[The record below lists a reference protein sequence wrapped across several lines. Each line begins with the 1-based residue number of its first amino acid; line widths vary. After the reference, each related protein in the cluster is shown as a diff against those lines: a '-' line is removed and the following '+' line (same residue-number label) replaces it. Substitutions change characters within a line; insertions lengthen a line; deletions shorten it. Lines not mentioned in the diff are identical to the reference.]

1 MDIRTLRRQ
10 QLWSCSCCLMLAS
23 LQSQDVWAQALS
35 CCLCKHLHQHRF
47 SQTAASTADAV
58 QGGGRSRQIKGWEE
72 KRACAQ
78 KSTSMALTRHSSWF
92 SVCTS
97 AVGATPG
104 FHPQTAAWGN
114 TLIQVQNSFCLVL
127 WFCVFL
133 SRSRNLTIF
142 LTYPRPLPS
151 VCWLSTAEWNAKWN
165 VIKYESNMGLALYS
179 GCNALMIDI

>member
-23 LQSQDVWAQALS
+23 LQSLSVWAQALS

-47 SQTAASTADAV
+47 SQTSASAADAV
-58 QGGGRSRQIKGWEE
+58 QGGGRSGQIKGWEE

-78 KSTSMALTRHSSWF
+78 KSTSMALTRHSNWF

-114 TLIQVQNSFCLVL
+114 TLIQVLSALFSGSASSSHAL
-127 WFCVFL
+127 WISLCFSLILTLFL
-133 SRSRNLTIF
+133 QSAD
-142 LTYPRPLPS
+142 YQQPS
-151 VCWLSTAEWNAKWN
+151 EMLNE
-165 VIKYESNMGLALYS
+165 ML
-179 GCNALMIDI
+179 